1 MGSMGG
7 SRPGPDCFNSQLLGD
22 TGHSK
27 AEQSCS
33 GRQPGRLAV
42 CSFQNH
48 RLRQRQGRRELPWHL
63 PSATSGVPTLMEAA
77 MVLLLLLIR
86 YVSAGRQQGRRQ
98 AGALQSAGAISSGI

>member
-1 MGSMGG
+1 V
-7 SRPGPDCFNSQLLGD
+7 
-22 TGHSK
+22 
-27 AEQSCS
+27 A
-33 GRQPGRLAV
+33 
-42 CSFQNH
+42 
-48 RLRQRQGRRELPWHL
+48 HL